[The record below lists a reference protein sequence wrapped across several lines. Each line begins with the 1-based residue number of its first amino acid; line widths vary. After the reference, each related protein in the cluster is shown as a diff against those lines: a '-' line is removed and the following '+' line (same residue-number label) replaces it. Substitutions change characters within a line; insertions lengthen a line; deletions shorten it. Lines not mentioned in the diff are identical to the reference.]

1 MADRTKWFVSTEW
14 LATHAG
20 DPDVVVA
27 DGSWHLPTTGRS
39 GHKEYLD
46 AHIPGAVFFDID
58 AIADTSNPLPHM
70 LPSATA
76 FAEAVGA
83 LGIDERQKIVAYDPV
98 GLSSA
103 PRVWWTFRIMGAKDV
118 VILDGGFAKWRS
130 EKRPVESGKV
140 GRPPRKFKATFNAA
154 TVRDLDEIRDGIAKG
169 AMQVVDARP
178 AARFRGEAPEP
189 RDWVKSGHIP
199 GSVSLPST
207 EITAEGTLKDPA
219 AIRKAFEAAGVDLD
233 KPIVTSC
240 GSGVN
245 AATLTLALDMIGV
258 GVERTALY
266 DGSWTEWGGRDDT
279 EIAVGPPERTRR

>member
-14 LATHAG
+14 LAAHVG
-20 DPDVVVA
+20 DPDVVVI

-39 GHKEYLD
+39 GRKEYLD

-58 AIADTSNPLPHM
+58 AVADTSNPLPHM
-70 LPSATA
+70 LPSADA
-76 FAEAVGA
+76 FAKAVGA
-83 LGIDERQKIVAYDPV
+83 LGIDEKQTIVVYDPV

-118 VILDGGFAKWRS
+118 LILDGGFAKWLA
-130 EKRPVESGKV
+130 EKQPVESGEV
-140 GRPPRKFKATFNAA
+140 RRPPRRFTARFQAD
-154 TVRDLDEIRDGIAKG
+154 TVRDLGEIREGIAGG

-189 RDWVKSGHIP
+189 RAWVKSGHIP
-199 GSVSLPST
+199 GSFCLPST
-207 EITAEGTLKDPA
+207 EIIADGTLKDPA
-219 AIRKAFEAAGVDLD
+219 TIRKAFEAAGVDLE

-258 GVERTALY
+258 GVEQTALY

-279 EIAVGPPERTRR
+279 EIAVGP

>member
-1 MADRTKWFVSTEW
+1 MADRTRWFVSTEW
-14 LATHAG
+14 LAAHAG
-20 DPDVVVA
+20 DPNLVII
-27 DGSWHLPTTGRS
+27 DGSWHLANTGRS

-70 LPSATA
+70 LPSAEA
-76 FAEAVGA
+76 FAKAVGA
-83 LGIDERQKIVAYDPV
+83 LGIDEKQTIVVYDPV

-103 PRVWWTFRIMGAKDV
+103 PRVWWTCRIMGAKDV
-118 VILDGGFAKWRS
+118 LILDGGFAKWLA
-130 EKRPVESGKV
+130 EKQPVESGEV
-140 GRPPRKFKATFNAA
+140 RRPPRRFSARFQAD
-154 TVRDLDEIRDGIAKG
+154 TVRDLGEIRDGIAGG

-189 RDWVKSGHIP
+189 RAWVKSGHIP
-199 GSVSLPST
+199 GSFNLPST
-207 EITAEGTLKDPA
+207 EIIADGTLKDPA
-219 AIRKAFEAAGVDLD
+219 TIRKAFEAAGVDLE

-258 GVERTALY
+258 GVEQTALY

-279 EIAVGPPERTRR
+279 EIAVGP

>member
-1 MADRTKWFVSTEW
+1 MTDRTKWFVSTEW
-14 LATHAG
+14 LAAHAG
-20 DPDVVVA
+20 DPDVVVV

-46 AHIPGAVFFDID
+46 SHIPGAVFFDID
-58 AIADTSNPLPHM
+58 AVADTTNPLPHM
-70 LPSATA
+70 LPSADA
-76 FAEAVGA
+76 FANAVGA
-83 LGIDERQKIVAYDPV
+83 LGIDEKQTIVVYDPV

-118 VILDGGFAKWRS
+118 LILDGGFAKWLA
-130 EKRPVESGKV
+130 EKRPVEGGNVS
-140 GRPPRKFKATFNAA
+140 RPSRRFNARFQA
-154 TVRDLDEIRDGIAKG
+154 GTVRDLTEIREGIAGG

-178 AARFRGEAPEP
+178 TARFRGEAPEP
-189 RDWVKSGHIP
+189 RAWVKSGHIP
-199 GSVSLPST
+199 GSFCLPST
-207 EITAEGTLKDPA
+207 EIIADGTMKDPA
-219 AIRKAFEAAGVDLD
+219 TIRKAFEAAGVDLE

-258 GVERTALY
+258 GVEQTALY

-279 EIAVGPPERTRR
+279 EIAVGP

>member
-1 MADRTKWFVSTEW
+1 MAGRTKWFVSTEW
-14 LATHAG
+14 LAAHAG
-20 DPDVVVA
+20 DPNLVII
-27 DGSWHLPTTGRS
+27 DGSWHLANTGRS

-70 LPSATA
+70 LPSAEA
-76 FAEAVGA
+76 FAKAVGA
-83 LGIDERQKIVAYDPV
+83 LGIDEKQTIVVYDPV

-118 VILDGGFAKWRS
+118 LILDGGFAKWLA
-130 EKRPVESGKV
+130 EKRPVESGNV
-140 GRPPRKFKATFNAA
+140 TRPPRKFNATFNAD
-154 TVRDLDEIRDGIAKG
+154 TVRDLAEIRQGIASG

-199 GSVSLPST
+199 GSFCMPST
-207 EITAEGTLKDPA
+207 EIIADGTLKDPA
-219 AIRKAFEAAGVDLD
+219 TIRKAFEAAGVDLE

-258 GVERTALY
+258 GVEQTALY

-279 EIAVGPPERTRR
+279 EIAVGP